1 MAGGASDDGD
11 GMISAINVTPLV
23 DITLV
28 LLIVFMVTAKIIVS
42 TSLPLDLPQA
52 AKGETI
58 QVTFGLELHSN
69 GEMRVDSKKVAD
81 DKELLV
87 LAREARGKNKEL
99 RAVIRADKTVQH
111 GRIIRVLDLL
121 KQAGIAK
128 IAFGVTPISAEGAAT
143 DKPTPGKAAA
153 PKPAAPKPAAPKPAA
168 PGETP

>member
-1 MAGGASDDGD
+1 MAGGASDDD

-28 LLIVFMVTAKIIVS
+28 LLVVFMVTAKIIVS

-58 QVTFGLELHSN
+58 QLTFGLELHSN
-69 GEMRVDSKKVAD
+69 GDITVDKKKLAN
-81 DKELLV
+81 DKAV
-87 LAREARGKNKEL
+87 LPLAKEALRKNKDL

-121 KQAGIAK
+121 KQAGVTK
-128 IAFGVTPISAEGAAT
+128 IAFGVTPIAAETNAA
-143 DKPTPGKAAA
+143 PGKAATPKAPAPKAPA
-153 PKPAAPKPAAPKPAA
+153 PKPAEANP
-168 PGETP
+168 